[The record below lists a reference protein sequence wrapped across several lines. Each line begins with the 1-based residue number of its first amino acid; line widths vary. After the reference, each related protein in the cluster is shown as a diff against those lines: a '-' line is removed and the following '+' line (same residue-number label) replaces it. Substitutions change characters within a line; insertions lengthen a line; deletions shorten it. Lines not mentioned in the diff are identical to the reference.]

1 MRRVIAI
8 ANVIWMLAFGAAG
21 TLSAQTVAEV
31 RGTVTDNN
39 GEPLVGVSVIEEG
52 TMNGVVTD
60 VDGTY
65 LIKVPDTAVL
75 LYDYMGFR
83 QVKESVS
90 GRGVIDVRMEEDS
103 KFIDEAVV
111 VGYGTMKRSDLTGS
125 VSSVSAEDIENFKTG
140 NVLEALGGQIAGVNI
155 TSADGTPGSGYNVL
169 IRGVGTVN
177 GDSSPLYIVDGF
189 EVDNIDYIANQ
200 DIQSIEILKDASA
213 AAIYGARA
221 ANGVVL
227 VTTKSGRTAKAT
239 VSYSGSASF
248 RELSKRLD
256 VLGPYEFVKL
266 QGERNPSNIPNYYM
280 QGTDADGV
288 PYRYQSLDDYIG
300 LEGINW
306 QDEAFRNTW
315 SQNHD
320 VSLSG
325 GTDMTK
331 YFVSFSH
338 YDEDGI
344 FLNSGYVKNS
354 ARVKLNQKIWKWLD
368 LDLNMS
374 YTNQNKYGLGTGG
387 WVLRNII
394 AYRPTGG
401 LNVTD
406 EELLTSSADPG
417 VDNSYN
423 NHYNPLVTTRTSDI
437 QNKTNTWVANASLT
451 FKIIEG
457 LTFKTS
463 GSYNQS
469 FSRNDY
475 FYYEGSEYA
484 ARSGGPY
491 GQSTMT
497 LNNRWSVNNV
507 LTYDR
512 TFARKHRLTAMAGQE
527 YQMSGSEYLRGQ
539 AKEFSEDILGV
550 DKLSAGEPSLV
561 ETSRTDKKRL
571 SFFARV
577 FYSYDDRYMLTAT
590 LRADGSSVF
599 APGNRWGIFPSFAAA
614 WTLSNESWL
623 KDVPWIDN
631 LKLRVGY
638 GTVGN
643 DRISNYL
650 TSDIYAVGKF
660 GWGTSSV
667 TALTPNQLANPDL
680 TWEGATTVNLGVDF
694 SVFDGRLNLTVDAF
708 QKDTKDLLLQQN
720 LAYVSGWES
729 QWQNIGKIRN
739 RGLEIS
745 ISSININRKNF
756 SWSTDLNISFIKN
769 TLVSL
774 LDGTDYMLARTGF
787 DSNNTNYDYIAIVGQ
802 PLGNMYGYVFDG
814 VYQYSD
820 FVISPDLSLTLKD
833 GVVDNRS
840 HIANADNLVPGF
852 VKYKDMP
859 TVDTDGDGV
868 PDAGDGVI
876 TPDDRTVIGN
886 GYPDWY
892 GGITNT
898 FHIYGFDLSFLLQ
911 FSYGN
916 DVYNTTRF
924 MTTKTTDNG
933 LNMQAEV
940 LDRWTPYHA
949 SNSVPSVTGMEMHDI
964 YSRFI
969 EDGSFLR
976 LKNLTVGYSFP
987 DRWINKTK
995 ISKLRLYLTGSNLF
1009 CLTKYSGY
1017 DPEVNGKSSPLMPGL
1032 DYCAYPKSRVYTIG
1046 LELTF

>member
-1 MRRVIAI
+1 MVIV
-8 ANVIWMLAFGAAG
+8 NVILMALASAVAAF
-21 TLSAQTVAEV
+21 AQTKSDVS
-31 RGTVTDNN
+31 GTVTDSN
-39 GEPLVGVSVIEEG
+39 GEPLIGVTVIEEG
-52 TMNGVVTD
+52 TTNGVVTD
-60 VDGTY
+60 ENGAY
-65 LIKVPDTAVL
+65 LIKVPSTAVL
-75 LYDYMGFR
+75 LYDYMGFS

-90 GRGVIDVRMEEDS
+90 GRAVINVTLSEDT

-111 VGYGTMKRSDLTGS
+111 VGYGVMKRSDLTGS
-125 VSSVSAEDIENFKTG
+125 VSSVSADQLENFKTG
-140 NVLEALGGQIAGVNI
+140 NVLEALGGQVAGVNI
-155 TSADGTPGSGYNVL
+155 TSTDGTPGSGYNVI

-200 DIQSIEILKDASA
+200 DIQSIEVLKDASA

-227 VTTKSGRTAKAT
+227 VTTKSGRNTKAT

-248 RELSKRLD
+248 RVLSKRLD
-256 VLGPYEFVKL
+256 VLGPYDFVKL
-266 QGERNPSNIPNYYM
+266 QGERNSANIPMYYIS
-280 QGTDADGV
+280 GTDPNGV
-288 PYRYQSLDDYIG
+288 PYKYQSLDDYIG
-300 LEGINW
+300 VEGINW

-325 GTDMTK
+325 GNDMTK

-344 FLNSGYVKNS
+344 FLNSGYVKNA
-354 ARVKLNQKIWKWLD
+354 ARVKLNQKVTKWLD

-387 WVLRNII
+387 WVLRNILC
-394 AYRPTGG
+394 YRPTGG
-401 LNVTD
+401 LNVTN
-406 EELLTSSADPG
+406 EELLNSNEDPG

-423 NHYNPLVTTRTSDI
+423 NHYNPLLATKTADI
-437 QNKTNTWVANASLT
+437 ENKTNTWVANASLT
-451 FKIIEG
+451 FKIMEG

-469 FSRNDY
+469 FARSDY

-497 LNNRWSVNNV
+497 LSNRWSVNNV
-507 LTYDR
+507 LTYNR
-512 TFARKHRLTAMAGQE
+512 TFGLKHRLTAMVGQE
-527 YQMSGSEYLRGQ
+527 YSMNGSEYLRGQ
-539 AKEFSEDILGV
+539 AKGFSEDILGV

-561 ETSRTDKKRL
+561 ETSRSDKKRL
-571 SFFARV
+571 SFFARA
-577 FYSYDDRYMLTAT
+577 FYSYDDRYMVTAT

-599 APGNRWGIFPSFAAA
+599 APQNRWGIFPSFAAA
-614 WTLSNESWL
+614 WTLSNEAWL
-623 KDVPWIDN
+623 KDVSWMDN
-631 LKLRVGY
+631 LKLRLGY

-643 DRISNYL
+643 DRITSYL
-650 TSDIYAVGKF
+650 TSEIYAVGKY

-667 TALTPNQLANPDL
+667 TALSPNQLANPNL
-680 TWEGATTVNLGVDF
+680 RWEGATTLNLGVDF
-694 SVFDGRLNLTVDAF
+694 SIFNERLSLTVDAF

-745 ISSININRKNF
+745 ISSININKKNF

-774 LDGTDYMLARTGF
+774 QDGTDYMLARTGF

-814 VYQYSD
+814 IYQNSD
-820 FVISPDLSLTLKD
+820 FVISPDMTLELKE

-840 HIANADNLVPGF
+840 HIANPDNLAPGF
-852 VKYKDMP
+852 VKYKDLP
-859 TVDTDGDGV
+859 TVDTDGDGI
-868 PDAGDGVI
+868 PDKGDGKI

-916 DVYNTTRF
+916 DVYNATRF
-924 MTTKTTDNG
+924 MTTKTTENG

-949 SNSVPSVTGMEMHDI
+949 SNAVPTATGMEMHDI

-969 EDGSFLR
+969 EDGSYLR
-976 LKNLTVGYSFP
+976 LKNLTLGYSFP
-987 DRWINKTK
+987 DKWISKAK

-1009 CLTKYSGY
+1009 CLTRYSGY
-1017 DPEVNGKSSPLMPGL
+1017 DPEVSGKSSPLMPGL
-1032 DYCAYPKSRVYTIG
+1032 DYCAYPKSTVYTVG

>member
-1 MRRVIAI
+1 MRRMIEK
-8 ANVIWMLAFGAAG
+8 
-21 TLSAQTVAEV
+21 LSAVAATVLMTVTAMHGQTVTEV
-31 RGTVTDNN
+31 RGTVTDHG
-39 GEPLVGVSVIEEG
+39 GEPLAGVTVIEEG

-60 VDGTY
+60 VDGKY
-65 LIKVPDTAVL
+65 VIRVPSAAVL
-75 LYDYMGFR
+75 VYDYMGFR

-90 GRGVIDVRMEEDS
+90 GRGVIDVSLEEDS

-111 VGYGTMKRSDLTGS
+111 VGYGTMRRGDLTGS
-125 VSSVSAEDIENFKTG
+125 VSSVSAENIENFRTG
-140 NVLEALGGQIAGVNI
+140 SVLEALGGQIAGVNI
-155 TSADGTPGSGYNVL
+155 TSNGGTPGSGFNV
-169 IRGVGTVN
+169 IVRGVGTVN

-200 DIQSIEILKDASA
+200 DIQSIEVLKDASA
-213 AAIYGARA
+213 SAIYGARA

-227 VTTKSGRTAKAT
+227 VTTKSGRESRAT
-239 VSYSGSASF
+239 VSYSGSATY
-248 RELSKRLD
+248 RVLSKRLD
-256 VLGPYEFVKL
+256 VLGPYDFVKL
-266 QGERNPSNIPNYYM
+266 QVERNADNAPLYYNT
-280 QGTDADGV
+280 GVDNNGV
-288 PYRYQSLDDYIG
+288 PYKYQSADDYIG
-300 LEGINW
+300 MEGINW

-320 VSLSG
+320 VSISG
-325 GTDMTK
+325 GSRTTK
-331 YFVSFSH
+331 YFISFSH
-338 YDEDGI
+338 HDEDGI
-344 FLNSGYVKNS
+344 FLNSGYAKNA
-354 ARVKLNQKIWKWLD
+354 ARVKLNQQIFEWLD
-368 LDLNMS
+368 LDLNIN
-374 YTNQNKYGLGTGG
+374 YTNQDKYGLGTGG
-387 WVLRNII
+387 WVLRNIL

-406 EELLTSSADPG
+406 EELLNSSADPG

-423 NHYNPLVTTRTSDI
+423 NHYNPLAATRTADI
-437 QNKTNTWVANASLT
+437 DRKTNTWIANASLT
-451 FKIIEG
+451 FKIMKG

-469 FSRNDY
+469 FVRDDY

-507 LTYDR
+507 LTYETSFNSR
-512 TFARKHRLTAMAGQE
+512 HRLTAMVGQE

-571 SFFARV
+571 SFFARA
-577 FYSYDDRYMLTAT
+577 FYSYDNRYMVTAT
-590 LRADGSSVF
+590 VRADGSSVF
-599 APGNRWGIFPSFAAA
+599 ARQNRWGFFPSFAAA

-623 KDVPWIDN
+623 QDVSWLDN
-631 LKLRVGY
+631 LKLRAGY

-643 DRISNYL
+643 DRITSYL
-650 TSDIYAVGKF
+650 TSEIYTVGKY
-660 GWGTSSV
+660 GWGTTST
-667 TALTPNQLANPDL
+667 TALVPNQLANPEL
-680 TWEGATTVNLGVDF
+680 KWEGATTVNLGLDF
-694 SVFDGRLNLTVDAF
+694 SVFDGRLSLTVDAF
-708 QKDTKDLLLQQN
+708 QKDTKDLLLAQN
-720 LAYVSGWES
+720 LAYVTGWES

-745 ISSININRKNF
+745 VRSINFDRKNF
-756 SWSTDLNISFIKN
+756 SWTTDLNISFIKN

-774 LDGTDYMLARTGF
+774 QDGTAYMLARTGF
-787 DSNNTNYDYIAIVGQ
+787 DSNNTNYDYIAMVGQ

-814 VYQYSD
+814 VYQNSD
-820 FVISPDLSLTLKD
+820 FVISPDMSIVLKD
-833 GVVDNRS
+833 GVVDNSS
-840 HIANADNLVPGF
+840 HIGESPYPGY
-852 VKYKDMP
+852 VKYKDLP
-859 TVDTDGDGV
+859 TIDSDGDGV
-868 PDAGDGVI
+868 PDKGDGVI
-876 TPDDRTVIGN
+876 SPDDRTVIGN

-898 FHIYGFDLSFLLQ
+898 FHIYGFDLSFLFQ

-916 DVYNTTRF
+916 DIYNATRF
-924 MTTKTTDNG
+924 VTTKTTDNG

-949 SNSVPSVTGMEMHDI
+949 SNAVPSVKGMTMHDI

-969 EDGSFLR
+969 EDGSYLR

-987 DRWINKTK
+987 EKWIGKAR
-995 ISKLRLYLTGSNLF
+995 ISRLRLYLTGSNLF
-1009 CLTKYSGY
+1009 CLTKYSGF
-1017 DPEVNGKSSPLMPGL
+1017 DPEVNCKSSPLMPGF
-1032 DYCAYPKSRVYTIG
+1032 DYGAYPKNTSYTIG
-1046 LELTF
+1046 LEITF